1 MIFLFLVAFIVLSC
15 GTAEQPASEPLPPP
29 PSNGQ
34 LTFAADIKPL
44 LTNFC
49 EQCHSGATFMA
60 SEPAFLASK
69 APARIANG
77 SMPQRGSSNYN
88 KWGDTQRQIIA
99 KFVAQAR

>member
-1 MIFLFLVAFIVLSC
+1 MILLFLVAFIVLSC
-15 GTAEQPASEPLPPP
+15 GSAEEPVSAPPTQP
-29 PSNGQ
+29 PSSSE
-34 LTFAADIKPL
+34 LTFAADVKPL
-44 LTNFC
+44 LTNYC

-60 SEPAFLASK
+60 SEQAFLASK

-88 KWGDTQRQIIA
+88 KWGDAQRQIIA